1 MRKFKVYFKLFA
13 LILFLGCLV
22 LGFYPKTLYSQEVL
36 KQRLS
41 ICEGVNSVEKLRF
54 ETVQAKIDKE
64 FHWEDEM
71 ISVVLEKI
79 EKRHDWPTEI
89 FSVFR
94 YKLPENHVF
103 IVFHLSVSFK
113 KQCEGKVSPGT
124 ILHDNDGHE
133 CRRKFELSKHI
144 SGTKWSVTTIHQ
156 IHIETKPTD
165 MVLKYTWKS
174 EKNGEKIN
182 GELQLNFLKKVS

>member
-1 MRKFKVYFKLFA
+1 MRRFKVYFKFFA
-13 LILFLGCLV
+13 LISFLGSLV
-22 LGFYPKTLYSQEVL
+22 LGFYPKTIYSKEYPE
-36 KQRLS
+36 RWLS
-41 ICEGVNSVEKLRF
+41 ICERINSVEKIRF

-64 FHWEDEM
+64 LHWEDEM
-71 ISVVLEKI
+71 ISVALEKI
-79 EKRHDWPTEI
+79 EKRHEWPTDI
-89 FSVFR
+89 FRVFR

-124 ILHDNDGHE
+124 ILLDNNGHE

-156 IHIETKPTD
+156 VHIEAEPAD
-165 MVLKYTWKS
+165 MVIKYTCIS
-174 EKNGEKIN
+174 EKNGDKKS
-182 GELQLNFLKKVS
+182 GELQLNLLKKVS